1 MKNKEKFEK
10 ELIEIAC
17 SGKTVAVNKETGVP
31 VKCGIMSCQD
41 CRFCIDDICKSEEL
55 TKQWAE
61 SEYTDIVEFVEK
73 VLGITLTDSNK
84 DIVKV
89 IYSARKNGTHCV
101 FTKPRGTSKFFV
113 DVLEAVVAIR
123 ISEENG
129 LIGKGIF
136 RNE

>member
-17 SGKTVAVNKETGVP
+17 NGKVVAVNKETGVP
-31 VKCGIMSCQD
+31 VKCGIISCSE
-41 CRFCIDDICKSEEL
+41 CRFCIDDICKSKEL

-73 VLGITLTDSNK
+73 VLGITLTDTTK
-84 DIVKV
+84 DMIKV
-89 IYSARKNGTHCV
+89 IYDAYKNDTHCV
-101 FTKPRGTSKFFV
+101 FTKPRGITKLFV
-113 DVLEAVVAIR
+113 NVVESVVAIR
-123 ISEENG
+123 VAEE
-129 LIGKGIF
+129 KGVF